1 MDGKIICFGGGVIA
15 KSWMA
20 ESFVFWGSDSR
31 IMDGKIIWGGG
42 EDAG

>member
-20 ESFVFWGSDSR
+20 KSFLW
-31 IMDGKIIWGGG
+31 G